1 MLTEN
6 ETINICF
13 QILDKP
19 KDEEELY
26 CPVST
31 NQFYKVIDGT
41 CFYFET
47 AKLDY
52 DEAKQNCKGKFG
64 PEKGRLFEPKNV
76 QINQVVWKQGNEFKG
91 DL

>member
-1 MLTEN
+1 MLTKN

-13 QILDKP
+13 QILAKP

-41 CFYFET
+41 CFYFEK
-47 AKLDY
+47 AKLDFN
-52 DEAKQNCKGKFG
+52 EAKQNCKGKFG
-64 PEKGRLFEPKNV
+64 PEKGRLYE
-76 QINQVVWKQGNEFKG
+76 QILVTIEAWQTVKERLKIAS
-91 DL
+91 